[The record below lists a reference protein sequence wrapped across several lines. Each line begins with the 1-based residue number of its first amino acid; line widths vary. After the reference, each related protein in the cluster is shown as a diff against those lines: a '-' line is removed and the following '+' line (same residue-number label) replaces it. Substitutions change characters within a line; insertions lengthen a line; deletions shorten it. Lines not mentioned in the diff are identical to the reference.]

1 PFEVLARP
9 QAKNS
14 IVAEH
19 QKRFSLRHASS
30 YIPRGVFH
38 IHARSITRSLAPRCD
53 PCFYNAVVLIV
64 HIYLTRNLGF
74 QTKSHSGVGMA
85 SSRKSWVRIRRAW
98 VTDADTDT
106 PHCYFNMTSK
116 GEYGPAIL
124 HDQPP
129 KDLSLTRRILG
140 LTVAKAPPAHLELLD
155 PHHSPTIAPSTQH
168 AHG

>member
-1 PFEVLARP
+1 MLA
-9 QAKNS
+9 
-14 IVAEH
+14 V
-19 QKRFSLRHASS
+19 
-30 YIPRGVFH
+30 GVFH
-38 IHARSITRSLAPRCD
+38 IHARSITRSLAPR
-53 PCFYNAVVLIV
+53 
-64 HIYLTRNLGF
+64 RNPTQGWAWPALGNPGF
-74 QTKSHSGVGMA
+74 V
-85 SSRKSWVRIRRAW
+85 
-98 VTDADTDT
+98 
-106 PHCYFNMTSK
+106 